1 MTAKKPESE
10 PQPLIAE
17 VVIATAS
24 KMAQE
29 QGVKLVEL
37 MGHMEIAKLEVFNR
51 NVKAAQ
57 KVAENQPFEPVVG
70 DDKVK
75 KVDAD
80 PTLNEDKA

>member
-1 MTAKKPESE
+1 MTEKQPE

-17 VVIATAS
+17 VLIATAS

-57 KVAENQPFEPVVG
+57 QVAENQPFEPAEG
-70 DDKVK
+70 DDKVTK
-75 KVDAD
+75 MDAA
-80 PTLNEDKA
+80 PTLSGGKA